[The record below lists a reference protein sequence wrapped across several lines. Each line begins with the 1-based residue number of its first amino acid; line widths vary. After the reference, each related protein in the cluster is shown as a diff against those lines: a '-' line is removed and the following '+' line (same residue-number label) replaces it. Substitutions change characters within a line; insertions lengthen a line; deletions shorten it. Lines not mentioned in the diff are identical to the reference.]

1 MEKRSAMRKKTRM
14 IVNICLAVMVAGAW
28 LGMIFLGGGDLAQR
42 GIGSMKYFT
51 VLSNLFCGIAAVLWL
66 IYERKGGSE
75 KVERIKYIAAASVGL
90 TFTVVMVFLGPLY
103 GYPEMF
109 VGANL
114 WLHLVVPI
122 TAMAEIIFL
131 SDATYTR
138 RDNNLA
144 VIPPLIYGI
153 VYVLNILINGMGE
166 WPNTND
172 WYLFFYWGYPI
183 GFLIYVVI
191 ALVTWLLAFFMRTAQ
206 AKMKQKRASAQ

>member
-1 MEKRSAMRKKTRM
+1 
-14 IVNICLAVMVAGAW
+14 
-28 LGMIFLGGGDLAQR
+28 
-42 GIGSMKYFT
+42 
-51 VLSNLFCGIAAVLWL
+51 
-66 IYERKGGSE
+66 
-75 KVERIKYIAAASVGL
+75 
-90 TFTVVMVFLGPLY
+90 MVFLGPLY